1 MDTLVG
7 SIVVGVDDSEASRR
21 ALHWA
26 ADQAVLERRGITLV
40 HAVDMVTPAYT
51 DIAAINPQ
59 EAREA
64 LRAEGA
70 AVLDAA
76 GADLAQRNP
85 QLEQRQVFRFGDPR
99 ELLLELSHGA
109 HMVVVGSRGRGALRH
124 LLLGSVG
131 VALVRHAECPV
142 VVHRPG
148 RPGQQHHGIVVGADA
163 SEEALTVLEF
173 AYREASLRNLPL
185 TVLHCF
191 WDVQASYGD
200 TRAVRGQPTDLEEE
214 RLQLGELMAGMSEK
228 YPDVEVIPEL
238 ARGLPQEALVN
249 LGDRMNLIV
258 VGTHHTGRLTQL
270 LFGSVS
276 LSVVEHATCPVAVVP
291 LSQDDTRTH

>member
-1 MDTLVG
+1 MDNSVG

-26 ADQAVLERRGITLV
+26 AEQAALEHRVVTLV

-76 GADLAQRNP
+76 TADLAQRHP
-85 QLEQRQVFRFGDPR
+85 TLQTRQVFRFGDPR
-99 ELLLELSHGA
+99 ELLLELSRGA
-109 HMVVVGSRGRGALRH
+109 HMLVVGSRGRGALRH

-148 RPGQQHHGIVVGADA
+148 KPGQEHHGIVVGADA
-163 SEEALTVLEF
+163 SEEARTVLEF
-173 AYREASLRNLPL
+173 AYREASLRALPL

-200 TRAVRGQPTDLEEE
+200 TRAVRGQPPDLEDE
-214 RLQLGELMAGMSEK
+214 RLQLGEVMAGMSEK
-228 YPDVEVIPEL
+228 YPDVDVTAEL
-238 ARGLPQEALVN
+238 ARGLPQEALVG
-249 LGDRMNLIV
+249 LGDRMDLIV

-276 LSVVEHATCPVAVVP
+276 LSVVEHASCPVAVVP
-291 LSQDDTRTH
+291 LTRGGAPTD